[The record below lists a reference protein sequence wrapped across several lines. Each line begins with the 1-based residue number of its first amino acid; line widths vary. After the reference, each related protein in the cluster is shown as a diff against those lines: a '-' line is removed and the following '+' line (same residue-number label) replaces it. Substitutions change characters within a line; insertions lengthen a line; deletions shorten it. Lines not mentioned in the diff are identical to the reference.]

1 MGLKT
6 KANQRMRPMHAG
18 AAQRHFGRRRVAR
31 VHALYHILPSRS
43 RQVWG
48 LCQKTASRGTGF
60 DKVSHAGLTQAMHPI
75 ASGQPQIET
84 TKIEFLLSSGVSVG
98 RGCTMVG
105 VLRDG
110 CILSSVG
117 SRVMNFHDDPFPHC
131 RSRRGS
137 WRARSAGG
145 ASSGWFPAL
154 RWRSS

>member
-105 VLRDG
+105 VLRVSEKYRSEHANG
-110 CILSSVG
+110 LFHWVG
-117 SRVMNFHDDPFPHC
+117 KP
-131 RSRRGS
+131 
-137 WRARSAGG
+137 
-145 ASSGWFPAL
+145 L
-154 RWRSS
+154 